1 MKRAFA
7 LILAMAM
14 CLATLTACGG
24 NGASD
29 SASTSAAGTDASYTL
44 VKDGVLTMATNA
56 YFPPY
61 EYYEGEK
68 IIGVDAEIAGAV
80 AEKLGLE
87 LQIEDMEF
95 DSIITAVQTG
105 KVDIGFG
112 AITVTEDRLKSIDFT
127 DSYAQGV
134 QVVVVK
140 EDSTIATP
148 DDLKDKQIGVQ
159 LSTTGDIYAK
169 GDYGEDHVVEYNK
182 GNDAI
187 MALVQGKIDAVIIDN
202 EPAKSYVKA
211 NEGLKILDTEYIT
224 EDYAACISK
233 ENTALT
239 EAVNGALAE
248 LKEDGTIQSILDKY
262 ISAE

>member
-1 MKRAFA
+1 M
-7 LILAMAM
+7 
-14 CLATLTACGG
+14 
-24 NGASD
+24 
-29 SASTSAAGTDASYTL
+29 
-44 VKDGVLTMATNA
+44 
-56 YFPPY
+56 
-61 EYYEGEK
+61 
-68 IIGVDAEIAGAV
+68 
-80 AEKLGLE
+80 
-87 LQIEDMEF
+87 
-95 DSIITAVQTG
+95 
-105 KVDIGFG
+105 
-112 AITVTEDRLKSIDFT
+112 
-127 DSYAQGV
+127 
-134 QVVVVK
+134 VVVK

-169 GDYGEDHVVEYNK
+169 DDYGEDHVVEYNK

-262 ISAE
+262 INAE